1 MAIEGAWGVNIDIII
16 PRSIA
21 QQCMAALCPDAM
33 ESYHVTRG
41 AAARA
46 FGDLMHALAGAAD
59 RSRNSDQMA
68 RIEEGC
74 AAHPSGLEPR
84 ETITVGGVA

>member
-1 MAIEGAWGVNIDIII
+1 MAIEGAWGVNIDIIV

-46 FGDLMHALAGAAD
+46 FGYLMHALAGGAE
-59 RSRNSDQMA
+59 RSRNFDQMA

-74 AAHPSGLEPR
+74 ATHPSGLEPR
-84 ETITVGGVA
+84 EIINVGGVA